1 MNRNIWLPVVV
12 VAAILGA
19 VSVFALNNPPK
30 NLDEKVA
37 EMREELRDAAPTFSV
52 SRSVEVPAGTPI
64 ALTLGT
70 TLSTKTTSV
79 GDRFSATVAAPVRV
93 QGETAI
99 PAGAA
104 VAGHVIVAQQPGK
117 SSGRGQLQLAFETLS
132 FNGRNYPL
140 GSRSQ
145 VYLSKSGTKKD
156 AIMIGG
162 GAVAGGILGRVLG
175 NSTGDAAKGAVVG
188 GAAGTAAS
196 LLTRGPQLTLASGST
211 IRFTLDRDVAVRPP
225 SES

>member
-1 MNRNIWLPVVV
+1 MNRNVWIPVVV

-19 VSVFALNNPPK
+19 VSVYALNNPPK
-30 NLDEKVA
+30 GMEDTVA
-37 EMREELRDAAPTFSV
+37 ELKEELRGVSSV
-52 SRSVEVPAGTPI
+52 SRTLDVPAGTPI

-70 TLSTKTTSV
+70 TLSTKTSNV
-79 GDRFSATVAAPVRV
+79 GDRFSATVASPVHV
-93 QGETAI
+93 SGDVAI

-104 VAGHVIVAQQPGK
+104 VAGHVIVAKEPGK

-132 FNGRNYPL
+132 FEGRNYTL

-145 VYLSKSGTKKD
+145 VYESKSGTKKD
-156 AIMIGG
+156 AILIGG
-162 GAVAGGILGRVLG
+162 GAVAGGVLGRVLG

-196 LLTRGPQLTLASGST
+196 LLTRGPQLTLARGT
-211 IRFTLDRDVAVRPP
+211 ALRFTLDQDVAVLPP

>member
-1 MNRNIWLPVVV
+1 MKRNVLLPIVV

-19 VSVFALNNPPK
+19 VSVYALNNP
-30 NLDEKVA
+30 NVEENVA
-37 EMREELRDAAPTFSV
+37 EMKKDLAGFTPMARNLD
-52 SRSVEVPAGTPI
+52 VPAGTPI

-70 TLSTKTTSV
+70 TLSTKTSNV
-79 GDRFSATVAAPVRV
+79 GDRFAATVAAPGHVHGDV
-93 QGETAI
+93 AS

-104 VAGHVIVAQQPGK
+104 VAGHVVVAKQPGK
-117 SSGRGQLQLAFETLS
+117 SSGRGELQLAFETLS
-132 FNGRNYPL
+132 FEGRNYSL

-145 VYLSKSGTKKD
+145 VYQSKSGTKKD

-162 GAVAGGILGRVLG
+162 GAVAGGVLGRVLG

-196 LLTRGPQLTLASGST
+196 LLSRGPQLTLERGTAL
-211 IRFTLDRDVAVRPP
+211 RFTLDRDVAVRPP